1 MFSDIILELRK
12 SRQWTQSQLAKELN
26 VGDSTIAMWENGSRT
41 PTRAKYEAIAD
52 LFNVDLDYLY
62 GKTDTMRRVVFDE
75 FGERYEKSALP
86 ELSDQAIQIAIAYDR
101 ADARGKIGAEVA
113 LGVNFTS
120 GAAVPE
126 SSGSEHL
133 RKEA

>member
-12 SRQWTQSQLAKELN
+12 SRQWTQSQLAKKLN

-62 GKTDTMRRVVFDE
+62 GKTDIKRRVVFDE
-75 FGERYEKSALP
+75 FGEMYKRDNLP
-86 ELSDQAIQIAIAYDR
+86 ELSDKAIQIAIAYDR
-101 ADARGKIGAEVA
+101 ADTRVKIGVEVA

-120 GAAVPE
+120 DDAGAG
-126 SSGSEHL
+126 SSGSERL

>member
-120 GAAVPE
+120 GAAVPG